1 MDDGVTAVEAVVE
14 RETLTVSDTVETVE
28 DAERLVVERK
38 TADLCGTTEVFVAET
53 MAEEVCEPAGED
65 EDVSAKNDSTDCVV
79 ALTERDTLVD
89 EDEEEFWD
97 AVESVSEM
105 GEIVFAAWTLKDD
118 PNETAS
124 RGVAQEVIEEAVE
137 GVEATVPELGEVV
150 SDLSMTDGDPEAKYS
165 RLFSDLGLEAM
176 EGGDPDEEERVLI
189 GVNIAAKKEA
199 YDKELEERLVPLDEV
214 ELTRQMKVNAETTKD
229 PSLEDMAKY
238 LGIPEEVLERVSELS
253 ANRFK
258 RPEYWQEWFKK
269 TLESSAE
276 AKRANRD
283 FR

>member
-97 AVESVSEM
+97 AVESVSESES
-105 GEIVFAAWTLKDD
+105 GEDVAKKRSTEALLTRFAVTTEPTDK
-118 PNETAS
+118 S
-124 RGVAQEVIEEAVE
+124 RGVSFPQLLHKPRLDAKFLLKSALKKPLVAV
-137 GVEATVPELGEVV
+137 V
-150 SDLSMTDGDPEAKYS
+150 D
-165 RLFSDLGLEAM
+165 R
-176 EGGDPDEEERVLI
+176 R
-189 GVNIAAKKEA
+189 
-199 YDKELEERLVPLDEV
+199 
-214 ELTRQMKVNAETTKD
+214 
-229 PSLEDMAKY
+229 PSEDA
-238 LGIPEEVLERVSELS
+238 
-253 ANRFK
+253 
-258 RPEYWQEWFKK
+258 
-269 TLESSAE
+269 
-276 AKRANRD
+276 
-283 FR
+283 